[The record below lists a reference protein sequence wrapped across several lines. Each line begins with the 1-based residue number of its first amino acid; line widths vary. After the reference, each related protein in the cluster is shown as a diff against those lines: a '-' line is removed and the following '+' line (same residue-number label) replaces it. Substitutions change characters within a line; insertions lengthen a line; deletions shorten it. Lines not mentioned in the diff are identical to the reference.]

1 MLVRRRSADIVIWKN
16 PRGNLRNRPHAKSGI
31 VWAIS
36 VHGDSMVASG
46 VAAVLWLMVL
56 IGVVMVLVALGNRY

>member
-1 MLVRRRSADIVIWKN
+1 
-16 PRGNLRNRPHAKSGI
+16 
-31 VWAIS
+31 
-36 VHGDSMVASG
+36 MVASG